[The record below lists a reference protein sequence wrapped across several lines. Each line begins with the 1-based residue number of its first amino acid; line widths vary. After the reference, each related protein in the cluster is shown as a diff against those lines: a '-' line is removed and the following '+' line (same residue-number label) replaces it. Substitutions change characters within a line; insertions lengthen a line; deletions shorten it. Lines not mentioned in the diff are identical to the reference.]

1 MFYQVGENAWRI
13 MLAAAF
19 VPAVPLLIMVWWI
32 PESPRW
38 LMKKDRYQKAFRSF
52 CRLRKAEI
60 QAARDMVSP
69 HPLTLHRVQIA
80 DQAVLC
86 PLSDSRGERCVQGYK
101 LLFTIQRYLYRS
113 TTQKGQYRHLD
124 RYDRTTTL
132 WYQYHGRTSINHC
145 I

>member
-1 MFYQVGENAWRI
+1 MFYQIGENAWRI

-60 QAARDMVSP
+60 QAARDMVS
-69 HPLTLHRVQIA
+69 LNSKSAGQIEKVA
-80 DQAVLC
+80 DISSMPIARSWRKRMHSREPTTFL
-86 PLSDSRGERCVQGYK
+86 DSEISSPSPDSGGPISQ
-101 LLFTIQRYLYRS
+101 L
-113 TTQKGQYRHLD
+113 GQ
-124 RYDRTTTL
+124 
-132 WYQYHGRTSINHC
+132 S
-145 I
+145 

>member
-19 VPAVPLLIMVWWI
+19 VPAVPLLLMVWWI

-60 QAARDMVSP
+60 QAARDMVRLP
-69 HPLTLHRVQIA
+69 FELV
-80 DQAVLC
+80 V
-86 PLSDSRGERCVQGYK
+86 VGY
-101 LLFTIQRYLYRS
+101 
-113 TTQKGQYRHLD
+113 
-124 RYDRTTTL
+124 
-132 WYQYHGRTSINHC
+132 
-145 I
+145 

>member
-1 MFYQVGENAWRI
+1 MYQCSNLMFYQVGENAWRI

-60 QAARDMVSP
+60 QAARDMVRFVF
-69 HPLTLHRVQIA
+69 LV
-80 DQAVLC
+80 V
-86 PLSDSRGERCVQGYK
+86 RGG
-101 LLFTIQRYLYRS
+101 
-113 TTQKGQYRHLD
+113 
-124 RYDRTTTL
+124 
-132 WYQYHGRTSINHC
+132 
-145 I
+145 

>member
-19 VPAVPLLIMVWWI
+19 VPAVPLLVMVWWI

-60 QAARDMVSP
+60 QAARDMVRFFFLVMGCADDSSTPIVRSLRRRMHSRERITLLDSEISSP
-69 HPLTLHRVQIA
+69 SH
-80 DQAVLC
+80 
-86 PLSDSRGERCVQGYK
+86 DSGG
-101 LLFTIQRYLYRS
+101 LI
-113 TTQKGQYRHLD
+113 
-124 RYDRTTTL
+124 
-132 WYQYHGRTSINHC
+132 
-145 I
+145 